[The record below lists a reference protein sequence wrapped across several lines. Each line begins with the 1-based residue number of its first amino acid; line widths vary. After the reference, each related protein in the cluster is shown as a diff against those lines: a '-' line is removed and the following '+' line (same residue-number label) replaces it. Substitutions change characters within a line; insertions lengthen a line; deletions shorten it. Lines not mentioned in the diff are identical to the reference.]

1 MINRSLQYTI
11 LLLAAVNAAAQTT
24 DSVVSGRILNSETG
38 DPLSGARID
47 AIQVTSNVAHSA
59 TTSNSGDFVLP
70 LLSPGIYRIRID
82 AGEHYQPQEV
92 HELELPVSSHLRL
105 IGKLRPVEDVWEQ
118 RQRRS
123 VFLQDQSTLVFFGPD
138 VDNSRT
144 GNFEANGG
152 RKSTLESTISDVV
165 DPRLLRELPLGGRDA
180 YALLAVLPGVTS
192 DTTTSRGLGLS
203 VNGQRPSASNYLL
216 DGLENNDY
224 LVTGPLTAIAPEA
237 LQEYRISTN
246 NFSAQYGRTTG
257 FVANAVTRTGGEN
270 WHGLVYLY
278 GKNEVLD
285 ANDFQRN
292 AARLRRAPL
301 KELQPGFALGGPL
314 VKRWFVSAAFDFLR
328 FRSRQDPLPYSV
340 PSPEFSPPQGS
351 PARTLLTEHPLDTG
365 DVAGPVGVAC
375 QGSNTAPAFVSRVCL
390 APPDSLNRYLALP
403 RLDYIP
409 GGAKHYSARIA
420 VSGLDRPDFGWTPY
434 AGIRQPLRYDT
445 ARAGFTATTSIH
457 SITNEAR
464 FGWNWQNLQFVPS
477 NDGSPLLISAQ
488 DGVTLPGSP
497 GVSSYQNRTSAGE
510 LLDNIVVARGA
521 HILTAGGGVLL
532 RRLNGSLRTMAD
544 GWYQFANLQAF
555 ADGKPQLLNF
565 AASRL
570 ALPGVADPSFD
581 RQYRYRQ
588 WFGFVQD
595 SWRPTRRLTLN
606 FGVRYEYP
614 GAPVNTG
621 ATRDAIVELGTGV
634 TFADRLKSASLV
646 SQPSSS
652 LYHADGNDW
661 AARAG
666 FALNV
671 DSSGRTVLRGAFG
684 IFYDRPFDNEWQV
697 ISNNSIVRATAAFGG
712 GPVNFL
718 APLREVSN
726 DFDGP
731 PSFDRSFPRLTLY
744 QPGIRTPYVES
755 WFAGVQRQL
764 TRNLML
770 DISVPGSAGHQL
782 ITTDIVNREFSLPPP
797 APPRNILRYLNPDLV
812 RMAYRANQGQSQ
824 YRALTVTARYRGTRT
839 YVQVSYSLSRSRDNQ
854 SDPLIGDV
862 FNLGSSR
869 TGFAPDSNPVEGFTR
884 QFDSAADWGNSDFDQ
899 RHNLVSFATWQL
911 PGPAATSLLGR
922 LLRDWRLAEVTA
934 IRSGLP
940 FTVTTPGPGTS
951 TILFNRAN
959 LKSGVPAFADQ
970 PGAGGRI
977 LLNYAAFGMPAG
989 EALGNTRRNQFYGP
1003 GLFSS
1008 DISLAR
1014 SVRLNG
1020 MGESVRLEF
1029 RADAFNFLNHAN
1041 LNNPAALWSPDS
1053 AVGFGLARYGRAES
1067 AASFPILTPFA
1078 ESGRQVQV
1086 LLRLFF

>member
-1 MINRSLQYTI
+1 M
-11 LLLAAVNAAAQTT
+11 LAAVNAAAQTT
-24 DSVVSGRILNSETG
+24 DCVVSGRILNSETG
-38 DPLSGARID
+38 DPLSAVRID

-59 TTSNSGDFVLP
+59 TTSSSGDFVLP
-70 LLSPGIYRIRID
+70 LLSPGVYRIRID

-105 IGKLRPVEDVWEQ
+105 IGKLRPIEDVWEQ
-118 RQRRS
+118 KQRRS

-152 RKSTLESTISDVV
+152 RKSTLESTISDVI

-192 DTTTSRGLGLS
+192 DTTTSRGLGMS
-203 VNGQRPSASNYLL
+203 VNGQRPSASNFLL

-246 NFSAQYGRTTG
+246 NFSAQYGHTAG
-257 FVANAVTRTGGEN
+257 FVANAVTRTGGDK
-270 WHGLVYLY
+270 WHGLVYVY
-278 GKNEVLD
+278 TKNEALD
-285 ANDFQRN
+285 GNDFQRN
-292 AARLRRAPL
+292 LTGLRRASL

-314 VKRWFVSAAFDFLR
+314 AKRWFASAAFDFLR

-340 PSPEFSPPQGS
+340 PSPEFSPPEGS
-351 PARTLLTEHPLDTG
+351 PARKLLTEHPLDTG
-365 DVAGPVGVAC
+365 AVAGPVGVAC
-375 QGSNTAPAFVSRVCL
+375 QGNTSASALVSALCL

-403 RLDYIP
+403 RVDYIP
-409 GGAKHYSARIA
+409 GGAQHYSASAA

-434 AGIRQPLRYDT
+434 TGIRQPLRYDT
-445 ARAGFTATTSIH
+445 ARAGFAATTSVH

-464 FGWNWQNLQFVPS
+464 VGWNWQNLRFVPS
-477 NDGSPLLISAQ
+477 NAGVPFLISAQ
-488 DGVTLPGSP
+488 DGVTLPGAP
-497 GVSSYQNRTSAGE
+497 GLASYENRTSAGE
-510 LLDNIVVARGA
+510 FLDNIVVARGA

-532 RRLNGSLRTMAD
+532 RRLSGSLRTLAD

-555 ADGKPQLLNF
+555 ADGKAQFLNF

-581 RQYRYRQ
+581 RQYRYQQ
-588 WFGFVQD
+588 WSGFVQD
-595 SWRPTRRLTLN
+595 SWRPATFLTLN

-621 ATRDAIVELGTGV
+621 ATRDALVELGTGA
-634 TFADRLKSASLV
+634 TFADRLKSAALV
-646 SQPSSS
+646 PQPSSS
-652 LYHADGNDW
+652 LYHTDGKDW
-661 AARAG
+661 AGRAG
-666 FALNV
+666 FALNA
-671 DSSGRTVLRGAFG
+671 DRSGRTVLRGAFG

-697 ISNNSIVRATAAFGG
+697 ISNNSIVRATAAFGSA
-712 GPVNFL
+712 PVNFL
-718 APLREVSN
+718 APLRDVSQS
-726 DFDGP
+726 FDGP
-731 PSFDRSFPRLTLY
+731 PSFDLTFPRLTLY

-755 WFAGVQRQL
+755 WFVGVQRQL
-764 TRNLML
+764 THNLML
-770 DISVPGSAGHQL
+770 DISAPGSAGHQL
-782 ITTDIVNREFSLPPP
+782 ITSDIVNREFSLPQP
-797 APPRNILRYLNPDLV
+797 APPGNILRYLNPDLV

-824 YRALTVTARYRGTRT
+824 YRALTVTARYRGPRT
-839 YVQVSYSLSRSRDNQ
+839 YAQVSYSLSRSRDNQ
-854 SDPLIGDV
+854 SDPLTGDV
-862 FNLGSSR
+862 FNLGSAR
-869 TGFAPDSNPVEGFTR
+869 TGYAPDSNQTEGFTR

-911 PGPAATSLLGR
+911 PGPTATSLPGR

-940 FTVTTPGPGTS
+940 FTVTAPGPGAS
-951 TILFNRAN
+951 TIFVNRAN
-959 LKSGVPAFADQ
+959 LKTGVPASADQ
-970 PGAGGRI
+970 PAAGGRV

-989 EALGNTRRNQFYGP
+989 EALGNTMRNQFYGP

-1014 SVRLNG
+1014 SIRLTG
-1020 MGESVRLEF
+1020 MGEAARLEF

-1041 LNNPAALWSPDS
+1041 LNNPAASWSPDS
-1053 AVGFGLARYGRAES
+1053 ATGFGLARYGRAES

-1078 ESGRQVQV
+1078 ESGRQVQILV
-1086 LLRLFF
+1086 RLFF